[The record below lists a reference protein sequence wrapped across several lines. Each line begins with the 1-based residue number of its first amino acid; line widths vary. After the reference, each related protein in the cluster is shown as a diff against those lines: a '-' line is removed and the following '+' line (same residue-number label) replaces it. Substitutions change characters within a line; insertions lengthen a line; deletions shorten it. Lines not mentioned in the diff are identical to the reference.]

1 MTQIREQVDD
11 AITIEGGADVDQAKR
26 VLRNPKFLALFGSQ
40 IFTQVGGNM
49 VLFGLTVTVFG
60 LTDSNTSVSLLLLTF
75 LVPAVVFGAIAGVFV
90 DMFDRRQIL
99 VWTNFARG
107 ALYMLLIFFPDQLI
121 VIYVVTA
128 LVATLTTFF
137 GPAEAAMIPLVVK
150 REQLMTANSLFILML
165 QASFVLGFAL
175 LGPLAH
181 TVLGMRAARS
191 SSWPPPTASPACSAG
206 SCPRRHRARPGMA
219 SLASARSAINATY
232 EQLKEGLQ
240 YIRDHHNIA
249 WSLTYLAITASLIG
263 VLGSL
268 GPAFAKDV
276 LGLEEGDLVVILLPL
291 GAGLVSGIVILNL
304 IGKYLPRRRLIEGGM
319 IALAISLVILGLAQN
334 LDMLRNG
341 DDITALIAVVV
352 VVAFAAG
359 VCYAF
364 VAVPAQTSLQEELP
378 SDVRGRV
385 FGVLNMLVE
394 PGLVRA
400 HHHGRPAGRLPQ
412 RRGRHRHLRAHRRR
426 RRHRLHH
433 LRPPAHHRL
442 RAAGQHRAGR
452 PHDRDHG
459 LVHAEPAHPAALHR
473 RRRRGHATHPDHR
486 QPGRAGQGWPRSGA
500 PARPAAWLSAR
511 ASSVIFTGGTI
522 SMLPDPVTGAAV
534 PTLDGAA
541 ILARVPG
548 PRRHRRAGA
557 GRLGPGACL
566 APALRPDPRARPRSS
581 ATPPSGPTSTAWSW
595 SRAPTCSRRRPS
607 PGTCCTPRETPV
619 VVVGRHAQ
627 RRRPRLRRAAQPH
640 RRRPR
645 RGRPAPARG
654 RAWSWSWPG

>member
-11 AITIEGGADVDQAKR
+11 AITIEGGADLDQAKR

-150 REQLMTANSLFILML
+150 RDQLMAANSLFILML

-181 TVLGMRAARS
+181 TLLGMELLIIIVAAAYGIAGLLC
-191 SSWPPPTASPACSAG
+191 WVLPAAPPSQA
-206 SCPRRHRARPGMA
+206 GMA
-219 SLASARSAINATY
+219 SLASARSAISATY
-232 EQLKEGLQ
+232 EQLMEGLQ
-240 YIRDHHNIA
+240 YIRDHRNIA

-319 IALAISLVILGLAQN
+319 IALAVSLVILGFAQN

-341 DDITALIAVVV
+341 DDISALIAVVV

-385 FGVLNMLVE
+385 FGVLNMLVSLASFV
-394 PGLVRA
+394 PIIVAG
-400 HHHGRPAGRLPQ
+400 PAADL
-412 RRGRHRHLRAHRRR
+412 LS
-426 RRHRLHH
+426 
-433 LRPPAHHRL
+433 
-442 RAAGQHRAGR
+442 AAAVIVISALIVGGIGIASI
-452 PHDRDHG
+452 
-459 LVHAEPAHPAALHR
+459 VFAHPRITGSAQPVNIEPVDPMTVTTASSTLNR
-473 RRRRGHATHPDHR
+473 PIRMRYIAEDLEATRPI
-486 QPGRAGQGWPRSGA
+486 QIIASSVVPGRAG
-500 PARPAAWLSAR
+500 
-511 ASSVIFTGGTI
+511 
-522 SMLPDPVTGAAV
+522 
-534 PTLDGAA
+534 
-541 ILARVPG
+541 
-548 PRRHRRAGA
+548 
-557 GRLGPGACL
+557 
-566 APALRPDPRARPRSS
+566 
-581 ATPPSGPTSTAWSW
+581 
-595 SRAPTCSRRRPS
+595 
-607 PGTCCTPRETPV
+607 
-619 VVVGRHAQ
+619 
-627 RRRPRLRRAAQPH
+627 
-640 RRRPR
+640 
-645 RGRPAPARG
+645 PAPEHPPDLPHG
-654 RAWSWSWPG
+654 